1 MKYLLLITLLFSF
14 SLMANAGE
22 GETLNP
28 DACDTANS
36 PREVVQSDD
45 SPKEPVEGADG
56 DSGEI

>member
-1 MKYLLLITLLFSF
+1 
-14 SLMANAGE
+14 MANAGE

-45 SPKEPVEGADG
+45 SPKEPVESADD
-56 DSGEI
+56 DSSEI